1 MDRFSSI
8 SPIGSAGAAPEGQPG
23 RRMAV
28 WAIPALVLA
37 IGLALTVLGV
47 YWFRSGLEVEARARY
62 ERQAARI
69 EDDLQRR
76 FNLPVYGLNGLRG
89 LYAANSRVGREAFRD
104 FVESRNLRVEFPGVR
119 GFGFIERVK
128 RADVDTFVAAERAD
142 EAPDFELR
150 YSAGGEDLYIAKFI
164 EPLSSN
170 RAAWGFDIGSEPVR
184 REALERAMRS
194 GEPTLSGRITLV
206 QDGKKGPGFLY
217 VVPVWRRHADAAG
230 QRLDLLRG
238 FLYAPIVVGELCT
251 GIVDVADMQLDFEL
265 FDAGQVDPT
274 RLLFDT
280 GLQVDGDPGAVP
292 RVGTQ
297 PRLFQSTRY
306 ISVGGRT
313 LALRTSTTPAF
324 ERGLDQTTATLLGGA
339 GALLSSLL
347 ALAAWLLVSGRARA
361 ESLAAEMTADLERL
375 ATVVRHTSNS
385 VAILDPQ
392 RHIVWVN
399 DGFERLFGFSL
410 AEARG
415 RKPGDLT
422 HREGLDPDQMQLL
435 RELLDKGQAFRGEL
449 QKRSKD
455 GREIWTHAEVQPLH
469 DAQGRL
475 TGFMSIESDITE
487 QKVAKT
493 RLEAAL
499 RDTDVLLRTINS
511 HAIVSVT
518 DRRGLILEANT
529 ALVQI
534 SGHGLQELLGQ
545 DHRLLSSGQHPRAF
559 WVEVWRTIAS
569 GRSWRGEICN
579 RAKDGRLYWV
589 DSIIAPFLN
598 AQGRIEKYVAIS
610 NDITASKTAAAEL
623 ALQRERLANII
634 EGTHVATWEWNV
646 QTGVSHF
653 NERWAEIVG
662 YTLDEL
668 QPTSIQTWLKLAHP
682 DDLARGQALLQR
694 HFDGELDYYE
704 VETRTRHKDGR
715 WMWVLGRGR
724 LSTRTPDGKPEWMV
738 GTHMDI
744 TQRKLAEQALQQ
756 TLQRFVLAADSA
768 GIGVWEMDCRQ
779 RTLSWDDWMYRLYGR
794 HRTGELAPFSLWS
807 DSVHPEDLGA
817 AQAALARAISGEREF
832 DTEFRILWPNGEVRH
847 LRASARVVRDA
858 SGQAE
863 RVIGI
868 NFDITARKRAELEL
882 GQTSALLSS
891 VLDSA
896 SEVAVIGTDM
906 DLKITVFNIGAQR
919 LLGYSAQEVV
929 GRCTPEI
936 FHDPAEIE
944 ARLQQLSQE
953 TGRTVRGRGV
963 FVDPAAI
970 GREHEWT
977 YVGKNGQR
985 TEVAVTVTAMV
996 AADGQPLGYL
1006 GVAHDV
1012 TRQKTYQ
1019 NSLKVAM
1026 QKAEQANLAKSQFLA
1041 NMSHELRTPMNA
1053 ILGMLQLLQKTP
1065 LTTRQWDYTR
1075 KTEGAARS
1083 LLGLL
1088 NDILDFSKVE
1098 AGKMS
1103 LAPHPFRTD
1112 TLLRELSVILS
1123 GNLGRKNIELVFD
1136 IDPALPPV
1144 LVGDA
1149 LRLQQVLINL
1159 GGNAIKFTEQGE
1171 VVVGLRV
1178 LERLP
1183 GAVRL
1188 LLLVRD
1194 TGIGIAEADQR
1205 HIFEAFAQAEA
1216 STTRRFGG
1224 TGLGLSISQRLVQ
1237 MMGGELRLSSEPGRG
1252 SSFHFELELPV
1263 AEDALPRLANRAD
1276 AGPLRA
1282 LIVDDNAIAR
1292 EVLGEMARAMLW
1304 QVEVASSGPQ
1314 ALEMVQA
1321 RLGGPQAYQLV
1332 LLDWQM
1338 PGMDGWETNQR
1349 LRELC
1354 AAQPMP
1360 LVVMIT
1366 AHGRE
1371 MLAERGAEEQALL
1384 QGFLVKPVTASMLLD
1399 AVVDAQARAAQPSL
1413 VPAPPQ
1419 ALGTPAGAGRLQRLR
1434 LLVVEDNANN
1444 RQVAQEL
1451 LRDEGAEVQVA
1462 TQGQEGVDAVLASL
1476 APGGRPF
1483 DAVLMDVQMPVLDGY
1498 GATAAIRRQ
1507 PGAQTLPIIAMTAN
1521 AMPADRQ
1528 ACLDA
1533 GMSDHVGKP
1542 FDLDQLVACLL
1553 RHKTQG
1559 AVLAVADA
1567 APPPPAQ
1574 HFDLAIDVEAALAR
1588 MGGNRRIYLRV
1599 LESFQHNLALLP
1611 DQLAV
1616 LLGGGA
1622 ASASEPLAEAMNA
1635 LHSLKGIAGTLG
1647 LNALA
1652 DCAAAAEQTLRQP
1665 IAEAQAAEVLTTVQ
1679 AAVQQGL
1686 QDIAVLLPAMRERQ
1700 AEAAA
1705 K

>member
-1 MDRFSSI
+1 MVST
-8 SPIGSAGAAPEGQPG
+8 SAFNPGGTAADAVRS
-23 RRMAV
+23 RRATV

-47 YWFRSGLEVEARARY
+47 YWFQSGLDVEARARY

-69 EDDLQRR
+69 EDDLLRR

-89 LYAANSRVGREAFRD
+89 LYATSGQIGREAFRD
-104 FVESRNLRVEFPGVR
+104 YVESRQLNLEFPGVR

-128 RADVDTFVAAERAD
+128 REDAARFTAAERAD
-142 EAPDFELR
+142 AAPDFELR
-150 YSAGGEDLYIAKFI
+150 HSAGGDDLYIAKFI
-164 EPLSSN
+164 EPLASN
-170 RAAWGFDIGSEPVR
+170 RAAWGFDIASEAVR
-184 REALERAMRS
+184 REALERAVRT

-206 QDGKKGPGFLY
+206 QDGRRGPGLLY
-217 VVPVWRRHADAAG
+217 IVPVWRRLVDPASANPRINA
-230 QRLDLLRG
+230 LRG
-238 FLYAPIVVGELCT
+238 FLFAPIVVGELCT
-251 GIVDVADMQLDFEL
+251 GIANVADMQLDFEL
-265 FDAGQVDPT
+265 YDAGQVDPA
-274 RLLFDT
+274 RLLFGT
-280 GLQVDGDPGAVP
+280 ELQGDGDPGAAP
-292 RVGTQ
+292 RVASDG
-297 PRLFQSTRY
+297 PLYQSTRY

-313 LALRTSTTPAF
+313 LALRTSTTAAF
-324 ERGLDQTTATLLGGA
+324 ERGLDRTTPTLLAAA
-339 GALLSSLL
+339 GTLLSSLL

-375 ATVVRHTSNS
+375 AKVVRHTSNS
-385 VAILDPQ
+385 VAILDAQ
-392 RHIVWVN
+392 RYIVWVN
-399 DGFERLFGFSL
+399 EGFERLFGFTL

-415 RKPGDLT
+415 HKPGDLT
-422 HREGLDPDQMQLL
+422 HSERLDPEQMQRL
-435 RELLDKGQAFRGEL
+435 RELLDSGQAFRGEL
-449 QKRSKD
+449 QKRRKD
-455 GREIWTHAEVQPLH
+455 GREICTHAEVQPLH
-469 DAQGRL
+469 DARGQL
-475 TGFMSIESDITE
+475 TGFMSIESDITD
-487 QKVAKT
+487 QKVAKE

-499 RDTDVLLRTINS
+499 RDTDVLLRTINL

-518 DRRGLILEANT
+518 DRRGLILEANA

-534 SGHGLQELLGQ
+534 SGYPIEELLGQ
-545 DHRLLSSGQHPRAF
+545 DHRLLGSGQHPRSF

-579 RAKDGRLYWV
+579 RTKDGRLYWV

-662 YTLDEL
+662 YTLEEL
-668 QPTSIQTWLKLAHP
+668 QPTTIQTWLKLAHP

-704 VETRTRHKDGR
+704 VESRTRHKDGR

-768 GIGVWEMDCRQ
+768 GIGVWEMDVQ
-779 RTLSWDDWMYRLYGR
+779 HRTLSWDDWMYRLYGR
-794 HRTGELAPFSLWS
+794 ARVGEFAPYSLWS
-807 DSVHPEDLGA
+807 ESVHPEDLPT
-817 AQAALARAISGEREF
+817 AQQELAQAISGEREF
-832 DTEFRILWPNGEVRH
+832 NTEFRILWLNGEVRH
-847 LRASARVVRDA
+847 LRASARVVRNA
-858 SGQAE
+858 RGQAE

-919 LLGYSAQEVV
+919 LLGYTAQEVV
-929 GRCTPEI
+929 GHCTPEI

-944 ARLQQLSQE
+944 VRLEQLSQRA
-953 TGRTVRGRGV
+953 GRRIRGRGV
-963 FVDPAAI
+963 FVDPVAI
-970 GREHEWT
+970 GDEHEWT
-977 YVGKNGQR
+977 YIAKSGQR
-985 TEVAVTVTAMV
+985 TQVALTVTAMT
-996 AADGQPLGYL
+996 AHDGRPIGYL

-1012 TRQKTYQ
+1012 TRHKLYQ
-1019 NSLKVAM
+1019 ESLKVAM

-1053 ILGMLQLLQKTP
+1053 ILGMLQLLQKTQ
-1065 LTTRQWDYTR
+1065 LSARQWDYTR

-1123 GNLGRKNIELVFD
+1123 GNLGQKEIELVFD
-1136 IDPALPPV
+1136 IDPGLPPV

-1159 GGNAIKFTEQGE
+1159 GGNALKFTERGE
-1171 VVVGLRV
+1171 VVVSLRV
-1178 LERLP
+1178 LEQLP

-1188 LLLVRD
+1188 LLQVRD
-1194 TGIGIAEADQR
+1194 TGIGIAETDQR

-1237 MMGGELRLSSEPGRG
+1237 MMGGELRLSSHPGRG
-1252 SSFHFELELPV
+1252 SCFQFELELPV
-1263 AEDALPRLANRAD
+1263 ADDVLPRLANRVD
-1276 AGPLRA
+1276 AGPLRT

-1292 EVLGEMARAMLW
+1292 EVLGEMARSMQW
-1304 QVEVASSGPQ
+1304 QVDVASSGAQ
-1314 ALEMVQA
+1314 ALQMVQA

-1338 PGMDGWETNQR
+1338 PGMDGWDTNQR

-1354 AAQPMP
+1354 KPHSPP

-1371 MLAERGAEEQALL
+1371 MLAERGADEQALL

-1399 AVVDAQARAAQPSL
+1399 AVVDAQVRASQPDPVATIARPEGVL
-1413 VPAPPQ
+1413 P
-1419 ALGTPAGAGRLQRLR
+1419 GAGRLRGLH

-1451 LRDEGAEVQVA
+1451 LGDEGAEVQIA
-1462 TQGQEGVDAVLASL
+1462 TQGREGVDAVLASL

-1498 GATAAIRRQ
+1498 GATAEIRRH
-1507 PGAQTLPIIAMTAN
+1507 GAARALPIIAMTAN
-1521 AMPADRQ
+1521 AMQADRQ

-1553 RHKTQG
+1553 KHTSGGGLPVAK
-1559 AVLAVADA
+1559 LAVASEPGA
-1567 APPPPAQ
+1567 
-1574 HFDLAIDVEAALAR
+1574 DLHRDVDAALAR

-1599 LESFQHNLALLP
+1599 LESFQQNLALLP
-1611 DQLAV
+1611 EQLST
-1616 LLGGGA
+1616 LLGADA
-1622 ASASEPLAEAMNA
+1622 AGDAERLAEAMNA
-1635 LHSLKGIAGTLG
+1635 LHSLKGIASTLG

-1652 DCAAAAEQTLRQP
+1652 ACAARAEQALRQP
-1665 IAEAQAAEVLTTVQ
+1665 DGAAPAAEVLATVQ
-1679 AAVQQGL
+1679 AAVQQG
-1686 QDIAVLLPAMRERQ
+1686 QRDIASLLPVMRGRQ